1 MSSPIRSSKTPFTLK
16 KQEIVSIGRTSV
28 SLYPKVEG
36 GWSDAEKSMAFQQ
49 IKAALAQ
56 AYLDQRARILAL
68 ADRLD
73 LMTTA
78 ESILADWERRFN
90 RHWADFAY
98 LTIL

>member
-16 KQEIVSIGRTSV
+16 KQEIVSIRRTSV

-36 GWSDAEKSMAFQQ
+36 GWSDAKKSMVFQQ
-49 IKAALAQ
+49 IKAVLAQ
-56 AYLDQRARILAL
+56 ADLDQPARILGL

-78 ESILADWERRFN
+78 ESILADWECQLN
-90 RHWADFAY
+90 RH
-98 LTIL
+98 